1 MLALSKWR
9 QPERFSLYHEII
21 FFPLSIPKIKPIGC
35 HPPPAQYKCVLWES
49 HFHGV
54 LQSQVHLPSWE
65 SPAQRAIRGEQDEM
79 MRPSRWGACR
89 QSGILTL
96 SLCQK
101 DGPKGTPDLRGAIS
115 GGVHSHTSVTVGKG
129 MRMGEGHLL
138 LLSGK
143 ALDISSAPS

>member
-1 MLALSKWR
+1 MVCCRAKFICQAGRAL
-9 QPERFSLYHEII
+9 
-21 FFPLSIPKIKPIGC
+21 LS
-35 HPPPAQYKCVLWES
+35 E
-49 HFHGV
+49 
-54 LQSQVHLPSWE
+54 PSAA
-65 SPAQRAIRGEQDEM
+65 SRMRY
-79 MRPSRWGACR
+79 MRPFRWGACR

-129 MRMGEGHLL
+129 LRMGEGHLL

-143 ALDISSAPS
+143 ALDISLAPS